1 MELVLVYFFLLICI
15 LLSAW
20 DIFTGIVGISA
31 EMSRTPYSDD
41 IVKLFG
47 DLISQK
53 PAYVILGVFFSL
65 FVVMSDYLLMK
76 AYEAKKS
83 GTSINKIWIYSGLA
97 VWGIFKTIDFQTTV
111 VGTAQLL
118 GVQLQENANM
128 IDVWKIVGGNSWTQ
142 MAILIAASLM
152 ITGAHIGVVVF
163 VKIIEFLSKPKPP
176 KKQ

>member
-1 MELVLVYFFLLICI
+1 MEIVLVYFFLFICI

-20 DIFTGIVGISA
+20 DIFTGIVGIAA
-31 EMSRTPYSDD
+31 EMSRIPYSPD

-47 DLISQK
+47 DLIK
-53 PAYVILGVFFSL
+53 ERPAYVVLGVFFSL

-83 GTSINKIWIYSGLA
+83 GSYINKTWIYSGL
-97 VWGIFKTIDFQTTV
+97 VFWTMLKTIDFQTTV

-118 GVQLQENANM
+118 GVQLQENANIM
-128 IDVWKIVGGNSWTQ
+128 DVWKTVSGNSWTQ

-152 ITGAHIGVVVF
+152 ITGAHVGVAVF
-163 VKIIEFLSKPKPP
+163 VKIIELLSKPTSKS
-176 KKQ
+176 